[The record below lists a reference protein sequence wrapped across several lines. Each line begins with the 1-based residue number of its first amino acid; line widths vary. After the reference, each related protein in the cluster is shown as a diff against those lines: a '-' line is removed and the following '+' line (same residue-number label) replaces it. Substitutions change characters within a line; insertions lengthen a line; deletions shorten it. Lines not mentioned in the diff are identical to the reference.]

1 MTNRTIK
8 SNGVTFV
15 DMSDKRKLE
24 VHISSNLPTIQIYD
38 NNTNNYTPDW
48 SKTNLTLEV
57 RVYLDA
63 NDITDKITTFTWSG
77 VGGISSGTKYT
88 IKSNVL
94 SPITSIQTYSCE
106 VVYDGLSARSQM
118 DFTRVENG
126 SNGTVG
132 AILGSYN
139 TLAELKATHP
149 TGEKGDTYL
158 VQGELYV
165 WCLDNN
171 DWQNVGNIQGPA
183 GYTPIKGID
192 YFDGVDGQNGK
203 DGVSIAWQGDLPAP
217 PSSPKLNWVYRN
229 TTDHTVQIY
238 NGTNWELMV
247 LDGSDGSD
255 GTPGSNGLSVFITY
269 NDSATTPSTPTG
281 NGTTNGWHT
290 NATTS
295 AIWMSQK
302 VAENATSG
310 TWGTPIK
317 IKGENGTTYYTWI
330 KYADTPT
337 SGMSDSP
344 DGKTYMGI
352 AYNKTTVTESTNY
365 SDYNWSLIKGTNGVD
380 GINGRTYY
388 TWVKY
393 ADDVNGTNMS
403 DNPDGKY
410 YIGLAYN
417 KSTATESNTASDYQW
432 SLFRGSDGI
441 DGKNGTPASV
451 VHITP
456 SALYFKST
464 NGQNGTFTPQYIY
477 LYPQF
482 QTVTYSNWQYS
493 TDGGIT
499 WKSVSGING
508 LSVATYN
515 SVANS
520 LRIER
525 SLSLYTNSVTSI
537 SFRCN
542 SNNSAIYDIVSI
554 AKIYDIVDLQVGG
567 TNLIPHSKMDKIPT
581 SWAGGNGFA
590 MVTEDGY
597 QCARLDGVIGAS
609 IAPNVNITDKMSL
622 MDTNQEYTVSAWVKV
637 VNYVAGTTNPFFALY
652 FSGYKASDNT
662 WLGATNIKES
672 GDLGRFNNAGW
683 KKITWTLK
691 FDSPMSRMLFY
702 VYVRDM
708 TGTLFIRDIKVE
720 KGNTATDWSPAPE
733 DIIAASSNTS
743 VMLSN
748 ETHLF
753 IANPDGTPID
763 DTVTLDV
770 VGYQGATQKPTTIGT
785 ITGTVTGLTATI
797 SNNNTTNTKIA
808 VTVAA
813 TLVQDKGILTIP
825 VTVEG
830 RTINKMFSW
839 AKTKNGAD
847 GKPGDDAVTFKV
859 FSENG
864 YILSKDTQRI
874 TLQTFAYAG
883 SIKITADAT
892 YQWYTVSNGVDTI
905 ITGATGPF
913 YDVVHSDITFRNV
926 YKCIMTF
933 DGIEY
938 ADSVTIEDKND
949 LVTTFT
955 TKPTSYSAGDIWVIG
970 TDISASDMPVGVT
983 YGEILKAEHANT
995 TYSKEDWIPATRYD
1009 QILKELKDDV
1019 SKYDQFFSFDSS
1031 TGLNIKAVDANG
1043 NASQFSTTLSS
1054 DSLSFNQNNE
1064 AIASISGSKMH
1075 IKEVEII
1082 SPLTVTG
1089 KYSSN
1094 TMLQAPTINLGGFSL
1109 IIESNGSLSIISNN

>member
-24 VHISSNLPTIQIYD
+24 VHISSNLPAVQIYD
-38 NNTNNYTPDW
+38 NNTNTYTPDW
-48 SKTNLTLEV
+48 SKTPNLVLEA

-63 NDITDKITTFTWSG
+63 NDITDKITAFTWSG
-77 VGGISSGTKYT
+77 IGGISSGTKYT

-94 SPITSIQTYSCE
+94 SPTTSIQTYSCE
-106 VVYDGLSARSQM
+106 VVYDGLTARSQM

-126 SNGTVG
+126 SNGTSVR
-132 AILGSYN
+132 ILGSYD
-139 TLAELKATHP
+139 TVAELQAAHP
-149 TGEKGDTYL
+149 NGNTIGDSYL
-158 VQGELYV
+158 VKGVLYV
-165 WCLDNN
+165 W
-171 DWQNVGNIQGPA
+171 NVEKGAWVSSGNISGPA

-203 DGVSIAWQGDLPAP
+203 DGVSIVWKGDLSAP

-269 NDSATTPSTPTG
+269 NDSTTTPSTPTG

-302 VAENATSG
+302 VAANATSG

-337 SGMSDSP
+337 SGMNDSP
-344 DGKTYMGI
+344 DGKAYMGI
-352 AYNKTTVTESTNY
+352 AYNKTTAQESTNY
-365 SDYNWSLIKGTNGVD
+365 SDYTWALIKGANGID

-388 TWVKY
+388 TWVRY
-393 ADDVNGTNMS
+393 ADDINGTGIS
-403 DNPDGKY
+403 DDPNGKS

-417 KSTATESNTASDYQW
+417 KSSAKESDTASDYQW
-432 SLFRGSDGI
+432 SLFRGSNGI

-451 VHITP
+451 VNITP

-464 NGQNGTFTPQYIY
+464 TGQNGTFTPEYIY
-477 LYPQF
+477 LYPTF
-482 QTVTYSNWQYS
+482 QTVSYSSWQYS
-493 TDGGIT
+493 TDGT
-499 WKSVSGING
+499 EWKSVSGANG
-508 LSVATYN
+508 LTVGTYN
-515 SVANS
+515 SKANS
-520 LRIER
+520 LRISR
-525 SLSLYTNSVTSI
+525 TSTLYTDSITSI

-554 AKIYDIVDLQVGG
+554 AKIYDVVGLQIGGRNLFKGFGEEEEVRLLDYQGVGG
-567 TNLIPHSKMDKIPT
+567 FTQFSQRLTFDPSETVGETYTISFYAKSP
-581 SWAGGNGFA
+581 NG
-590 MVTEDGY
+590 VT
-597 QCARLDGVIGAS
+597 ALRLY
-609 IAPNVNITDKMSL
+609 
-622 MDTNQEYTVSAWVKV
+622 NQ
-637 VNYVAGTTNPFFALY
+637 NNNPRYLY
-652 FSGYKASDNT
+652 FSTVLDEALGNEWKYYTYTFTNT
-662 WLGATNIKES
+662 DRGESFDATNSNRIEIYAPS
-672 GDLGRFNNAGW
+672 QLGVLV
-683 KKITWTLK
+683 KK
-691 FDSPMSRMLFY
+691 
-702 VYVRDM
+702 
-708 TGTLFIRDIKVE
+708 IKVE
-720 KGNTATDWSPAPE
+720 KGNTATDFSPAPE

-753 IANPDGTPID
+753 IANPDGVPIEE
-763 DTVTLDV
+763 TVTLDII
-770 VGYQGATQKPTTIGT
+770 GYQGATQKPTTVGT

-797 SNNNTTNTKIA
+797 SDNNTTSTKVA
-808 VTVAA
+808 VKVAA
-813 TLVQDKGILTIP
+813 TLTQDNGTLTIP

-830 RTINKMFSW
+830 KTINKMFSW

-847 GKPGDDAVTFKV
+847 GKPGEDAVTFQV
-859 FSENG
+859 FSEDG
-864 YILSKDTQRI
+864 YVLSKNTQRI
-874 TLQTFAYAG
+874 TLQTFAHIG
-883 SIKITADAT
+883 STKITADAK
-892 YQWYTVSNGVDTI
+892 YQWYTVSNGVDTA
-905 ITGATGPF
+905 ITGATGPS
-913 YDVVHSDITFRNV
+913 YDVVHTDITFRNV
-926 YKCIMTF
+926 YKCIMEFNGT
-933 DGIEY
+933 EY
-938 ADSVTIEDKND
+938 TDSVTIEDKND

-955 TKPTSYSAGDIWVIG
+955 TKPTSYSAGDIWVVG
-970 TDISASDMPVGVT
+970 TDVSESDIPTGVT

-995 TYSKEDWIPATRYD
+995 IYSKEDWIPATRYD
-1009 QILKELKDDV
+1009 QILKELKENAN
-1019 SKYDQFFSFDSS
+1019 KYDQFFSFDSN

-1054 DSLSFNQNNE
+1054 DRLSFNQSNE
-1064 AIASISGSKMH
+1064 AIAYISGSKMN
-1075 IKEVEII
+1075 IKEAEII

-1089 KYSSN
+1089 KYSGN
-1094 TMLQAPTINLGGFSL
+1094 TMQQAPTINLGGFSL
-1109 IIESNGSLSIISNN
+1109 VIESNGSLSIISNN